1 MEFCKKVYTD
11 KQRILGK
18 IFMEAKRTVISQNS
32 ANDNLYGPAVIWTLF
47 GDPALTI
54 KYPGGQTDI
63 SKKTQT
69 NNPDKISVFPIKDQ
83 FIKIPE
89 SGTISVYSAKGA
101 ALVTD
106 LHVYSKMLI
115 RLNNGMYFIH
125 FKNQVG
131 KGTKQ
136 KVIISR

>member
-1 MEFCKKVYTD
+1 MEFCKKIYTD

-32 ANDNLYGPAVIWTLF
+32 ANDNLYGPAVLWTLF

-63 SKKTQT
+63 SNKPEK
-69 NNPDKISVFPIKDQ
+69 NNPDKTPVFPIKDK
-83 FIKIPE
+83 FIKMPE
-89 SGTISVYSAKGA
+89 AGTITIYSVKGA
-101 ALVTD
+101 ALVRD
-106 LHVYSKMLI
+106 LHVYSRMLI
-115 RLNNGMYFIH
+115 RLKNGIYFIH

-131 KGTKQ
+131 KETKQ